1 MTTFVPEFT
10 CPKCGES
17 DRFTVLATCTAALW
31 EGETQGVDN
40 IDWDDDSEAICDNG
54 APGRRC
60 DWEGTVAD
68 LRDAACTCEDL
79 TSTDAWCAACDMRD
93 AA

>member
-17 DRFTVLATCTAALW
+17 DRFIVSATCTAVLR

-40 IDWDDDSEAICDNG
+40 IDWDDDSEAICTNG
-54 APGRRC
+54 GEC

-68 LRDAACTCEDL
+68 MRDAACTCGGL
-79 TSTDAWCAACDMRD
+79 TSTDAWCAACD